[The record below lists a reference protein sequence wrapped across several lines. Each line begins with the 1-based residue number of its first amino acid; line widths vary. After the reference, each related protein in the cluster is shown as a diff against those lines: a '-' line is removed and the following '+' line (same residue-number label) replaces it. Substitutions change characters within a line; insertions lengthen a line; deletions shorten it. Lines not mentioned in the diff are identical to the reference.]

1 MDKKDVRI
9 LVVDDE
15 PMMADSLKQN
25 LIEEGYSVDI
35 AATGTEAIELF
46 DQGGHHLAICDL
58 YLPDMDGLEVMRH
71 IKDTRPTHRSNCCY
85 RPWHGGQS
93 SRSNARPGRLI
104 LWKRTTLNLKTLQR
118 RIENALKQR
127 ELVTENANMRRQ
139 LSTRSEYFNIIGSA
153 KSMQTI
159 YETIESVA
167 KSDANVLI
175 VGESGTGKELIA
187 NAIHYQSLRSKKPF
201 IKVNCAALPKELIES
216 ELFGHTK
223 GAFTGAHAEKEGL
236 VQHAAG
242 GSLMLDEIAEMPVE
256 LQPKLLRVL
265 QERSYRKIGSEKTYA
280 VDFRLI
286 SSTNRPPA
294 DAIRDGLLRDDL
306 FYRISTIT
314 IHVPPLRERNED
326 IQLLTEHF
334 LHMYTQKY
342 DRQIAGCFPG
352 SIPKIVW
359 PWWPGNVRELQNVIE
374 RAVLLAKGN
383 RIEPVDLPFDNGSLP
398 EGSPAGLG
406 WDVPP
411 NMTLEDIERL
421 VIEKTLQRT
430 GGNKQAAANL
440 LGIYRPRLYSKI
452 RKYNI
457 DVASSNVRLNNF
469 IPTCQPLN
477 ETELEVGPLI
487 GGRLQSIDALRGI
500 AALGVVLYHAVLQ
513 TPNLVPNNFFRWPVN
528 LLQFVSSF
536 GYIGVFLFF
545 VISGFCIHLQWAKSR
560 AAGKPSR
567 FSLEPSG
574 DAEFAGFI
582 LLT

>member
-1 MDKKDVRI
+1 MGMNMTSTGTSREEKKVEHKDVRI

-15 PMMADSLKQN
+15 ALMADSLKQN
-25 LIEEGYSVDI
+25 LEEEGYVVDT

-58 YLPDMDGLEVMRH
+58 QLPDMEGLEVMRH
-71 IKDTRPTHRSNCCY
+71 MKDARPTTEVIVVTAFGSI
-85 RPWHGGQS
+85 PKAVEATKAGAFSFIQK
-93 SRSNARPGRLI
+93 PFDFEEIQPLVE
-104 LWKRTTLNLKTLQR
+104 K
-118 RIENALKQR
+118 ALERR
-127 ELVTENANMRRQ
+127 ELVAETANMRRQ
-139 LSTRSEYFNIIGSA
+139 LSTRAEYFNIIGASKA
-153 KSMQTI
+153 MQTI

-187 NAIHYQSLRSKKPF
+187 NAIHYNSLRCKKPF

-223 GAFTGAHAEKEGL
+223 GAFTGAHADKEGL

-265 QERSYRKIGSEKTYA
+265 QERSYRKIGSEKTFA

-286 SSTNRPPA
+286 SSTNRLPA

-334 LHMYTQKY
+334 LHMYAEKY
-342 DRQIAGCFPG
+342 DRQIAGVSQAAYQRLFSHP
-352 SIPKIVW
+352 
-359 PWWPGNVRELQNVIE
+359 WPGNVRELQNVIE
-374 RAVLLAKGN
+374 RAVLLAKSS
-383 RIEPVDLPFDNGSLP
+383 RIEPIDLPFDNGSLP
-398 EGSPAGLG
+398 EGSIAGPE
-406 WDVPP
+406 WEVPP

-421 VIEKTLQRT
+421 VIERTLQRT

-457 DVASSNVRLNNF
+457 DVTS
-469 IPTCQPLN
+469 
-477 ETELEVGPLI
+477 
-487 GGRLQSIDALRGI
+487 
-500 AALGVVLYHAVLQ
+500 
-513 TPNLVPNNFFRWPVN
+513 LV
-528 LLQFVSSF
+528 S
-536 GYIGVFLFF
+536 
-545 VISGFCIHLQWAKSR
+545 A
-560 AAGKPSR
+560 
-567 FSLEPSG
+567 
-574 DAEFAGFI
+574 
-582 LLT
+582 

>member
-1 MDKKDVRI
+1 MASTSTAVSREEKKVENKDVRI
-9 LVVDDE
+9 LIVDDE
-15 PMMADSLKQN
+15 QLMADSLRQH
-25 LIEEGYSVDI
+25 LVDDGYSVDT
-35 AATGTEAIELF
+35 AATGAEAIERF

-58 YLPDMDGLEVMRH
+58 QLPDMDGLDVMRH
-71 IKDTRPTHRSNCCY
+71 MKDTRPMTDVIVVTGYGSVPLAVEATKAGAFDFVQKPFDFEELQLKVQH
-85 RPWHGGQS
+85 
-93 SRSNARPGRLI
+93 AL
-104 LWKRTTLNLKTLQR
+104 TL
-118 RIENALKQR
+118 R
-127 ELVTENANMRRQ
+127 ELRTENASMRRQ
-139 LSTRSEYFNIIGSA
+139 LSTRAEYFNIIGSS
-153 KSMQTI
+153 KQMQTI

-167 KSDANVLI
+167 KSDANV
-175 VGESGTGKELIA
+175 
-187 NAIHYQSLRSKKPF
+187 IHYNSLRSKKTF

-223 GAFTGAHAEKEGL
+223 GAFTGAHADKEGL

-314 IHVPPLRERNED
+314 IHVPPLRDRSED

-334 LHMYTQKY
+334 LHMYAQKY
-342 DRQIAGCFPG
+342 DRAIDGVSQAAYQRLFGHG
-352 SIPKIVW
+352 
-359 PWWPGNVRELQNVIE
+359 WPGNVRELQNVIE

-383 RIEPVDLPFDNGSLP
+383 RIEPVDLPFDNVSLP
-398 EGSPAGLG
+398 EGSPAGIG

-457 DVASSNVRLNNF
+457 DVSSLM
-469 IPTCQPLN
+469 
-477 ETELEVGPLI
+477 
-487 GGRLQSIDALRGI
+487 SA
-500 AALGVVLYHAVLQ
+500 
-513 TPNLVPNNFFRWPVN
+513 
-528 LLQFVSSF
+528 
-536 GYIGVFLFF
+536 
-545 VISGFCIHLQWAKSR
+545 
-560 AAGKPSR
+560 
-567 FSLEPSG
+567 
-574 DAEFAGFI
+574 
-582 LLT
+582 

>member
-1 MDKKDVRI
+1 VGNKEIRI

-25 LIEEGYSVDI
+25 LTEEGYTVDTSS
-35 AATGTEAIELF
+35 TGTEAIELF
-46 DQGGHHLAICDL
+46 DRGGHHLAMCDL
-58 YLPDMDGLEVMRH
+58 QPPDMDGLDVMRH
-71 IKDTRPTHRSNCCY
+71 MKD
-85 RPWHGGQS
+85 
-93 SRSNARPGRLI
+93 ARPATEVIVVTGYGTVARAVEATKAGAFYFVEKPFDFEEMQPLVEKA
-104 LWKRTTLNLKTLQR
+104 LER
-118 RIENALKQR
+118 RQLMAE
-127 ELVTENANMRRQ
+127 TANMRRQ
-139 LSTRSEYFNIIGSA
+139 MSTRAEYFNIIGAS
-153 KSMQTI
+153 KQMQQI

-187 NAIHYQSLRSKKPF
+187 NAIHYNSLRSKKTF

-223 GAFTGAHAEKEGL
+223 GAFTGAHADKEGL

-242 GSLMLDEIAEMPVE
+242 GSLMLDEIAEMPIE

-286 SSTNRPPA
+286 TSTNRLPA

-314 IHVPPLRERNED
+314 IHVPPLRERTDD
-326 IQLLTEHF
+326 IQLLTDHF
-334 LHMYTQKY
+334 LKMYAEKY
-342 DRQIAGCFPG
+342 ER
-352 SIPKIVW
+352 SITGVSQAAYQRLFGHT
-359 PWWPGNVRELQNVIE
+359 WPGNVRELQNVLE

-383 RIEPVDLPFDNGSLP
+383 KIEPVDLPFDNGSAP
-398 EGSPAGLG
+398 EGTAGG
-406 WDVPP
+406 SAWEVPP
-411 NMTLEDIERL
+411 NMTLEDIEKL

-457 DVASSNVRLNNF
+457 DVPS
-469 IPTCQPLN
+469 
-477 ETELEVGPLI
+477 
-487 GGRLQSIDALRGI
+487 
-500 AALGVVLYHAVLQ
+500 
-513 TPNLVPNNFFRWPVN
+513 LV
-528 LLQFVSSF
+528 S
-536 GYIGVFLFF
+536 
-545 VISGFCIHLQWAKSR
+545 A
-560 AAGKPSR
+560 
-567 FSLEPSG
+567 
-574 DAEFAGFI
+574 
-582 LLT
+582 

>member
-1 MDKKDVRI
+1 MENKEARI

-15 PMMADSLKQN
+15 PMMADSLKQH
-25 LIEEGYSVDI
+25 LTEEGFIVDT
-35 AATGTEAIELF
+35 AATGAEAIELF
-46 DQGGHHLAICDL
+46 DRGGHHLAICDL
-58 YLPDMDGLEVMRH
+58 QLPDMDGLSVLRH
-71 IKDTRPTHRSNCCY
+71 MKDTHPATEVIVVTGY
-85 RPWHGGQS
+85 GTV
-93 SRSNARPGRLI
+93 ARAVEATKAGAFYFVEKPFDFDQIQPLVE
-104 LWKRTTLNLKTLQR
+104 K
-118 RIENALKQR
+118 ALEHR
-127 ELVTENANMRRQ
+127 ELTARVESMGRQ
-139 LSTRSEYFNIIGSA
+139 LSTRAEYFNIIGAS
-153 KSMQTI
+153 KQMQTI

-187 NAIHYQSLRSKKPF
+187 NAIHYNSLRSKKPF

-223 GAFTGAHAEKEGL
+223 GAFTGAHADKEGL

-242 GSLMLDEIAEMPVE
+242 GSLLLDEIAEMPVE

-314 IHVPPLRERNED
+314 IHVPPLRERTED
-326 IQLLTEHF
+326 IQLLTDHF
-334 LHMYTQKY
+334 LNTYAKKY
-342 DRQIAGCFPG
+342 ER
-352 SIPKIVW
+352 SITGVSQAAYQRLFSHA
-359 PWWPGNVRELQNVIE
+359 WPGNVRELQNVIE

-383 RIEPVDLPFDNGSLP
+383 KIEPLDLPFDNGSVP
-398 EGSPAGLG
+398 ESAAQAAM

-411 NMTLEDIERL
+411 NMTLEDIEKL

-457 DVASSNVRLNNF
+457 DVA
-469 IPTCQPLN
+469 
-477 ETELEVGPLI
+477 
-487 GGRLQSIDALRGI
+487 AL
-500 AALGVVLYHAVLQ
+500 AA
-513 TPNLVPNNFFRWPVN
+513 P
-528 LLQFVSSF
+528 
-536 GYIGVFLFF
+536 
-545 VISGFCIHLQWAKSR
+545 
-560 AAGKPSR
+560 
-567 FSLEPSG
+567 
-574 DAEFAGFI
+574 
-582 LLT
+582 

>member
-1 MDKKDVRI
+1 MGNKDIRI

-25 LIEEGYSVDI
+25 LTEEGYTVDTSS
-35 AATGTEAIELF
+35 TGTEAIELF
-46 DQGGHHLAICDL
+46 DRGGHHLAICDL
-58 YLPDMDGLEVMRH
+58 QLPDMDGLDVMRH
-71 IKDTRPTHRSNCCY
+71 MKD
-85 RPWHGGQS
+85 
-93 SRSNARPGRLI
+93 ARPATEVIVVTGYGTVARAVEATKAGAFYFVEKPFDFEEMQPLVE
-104 LWKRTTLNLKTLQR
+104 K
-118 RIENALKQR
+118 ALERR
-127 ELVTENANMRRQ
+127 ELMAETANMRRQ
-139 LSTRSEYFNIIGSA
+139 MSTRAEYFNIIGAS
-153 KSMQTI
+153 KQMQQI

-187 NAIHYQSLRSKKPF
+187 NAIHYNSLRSKKTF

-223 GAFTGAHAEKEGL
+223 GAFTGAHADKEGL

-286 SSTNRPPA
+286 TSTNRMPA

-314 IHVPPLRERNED
+314 IHVPPLRERTDD
-326 IQLLTEHF
+326 IQLLTDHF
-334 LHMYTQKY
+334 LKMYAEKY
-342 DRQIAGCFPG
+342 DRPITGVSQTAYQRLFGHA
-352 SIPKIVW
+352 
-359 PWWPGNVRELQNVIE
+359 WPGNVRELQNVLE

-383 RIEPVDLPFDNGSLP
+383 KIEPVDLPFDNGTAP
-398 EGSPAGLG
+398 EGTTGASA

-411 NMTLEDIERL
+411 NMTLEDIEKL

-457 DVASSNVRLNNF
+457 DVA
-469 IPTCQPLN
+469 
-477 ETELEVGPLI
+477 G
-487 GGRLQSIDALRGI
+487 
-500 AALGVVLYHAVLQ
+500 
-513 TPNLVPNNFFRWPVN
+513 LVSV
-528 LLQFVSSF
+528 
-536 GYIGVFLFF
+536 
-545 VISGFCIHLQWAKSR
+545 
-560 AAGKPSR
+560 
-567 FSLEPSG
+567 
-574 DAEFAGFI
+574 
-582 LLT
+582 